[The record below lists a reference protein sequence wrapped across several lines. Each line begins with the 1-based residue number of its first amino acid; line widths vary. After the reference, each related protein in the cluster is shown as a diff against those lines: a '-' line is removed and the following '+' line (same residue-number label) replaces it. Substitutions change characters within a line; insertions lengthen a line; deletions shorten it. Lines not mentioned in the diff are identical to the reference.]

1 MSTLVLGG
9 SAVVPSLL
17 LFWYIY
23 ARDQRPEPHGLLL
36 RTFLLGAVICVPV
49 LPTAMALQA
58 LGEPFAQGV
67 WGSALVRAF
76 LGAAIP
82 EEVFKFL
89 VLYGYVWRKPAF
101 DEPLDGVVYGA
112 TASLGFATL
121 ENILYVG
128 EHGFGVAVMRAVT
141 AVPGH
146 AFTGVVMGAFV
157 GRAKLAQPE
166 QRFGLLAAG
175 LGWAT
180 LLHGAYDT
188 FLMTNTGY
196 AVLAVGVLLIEVQWG
211 RKLYRE
217 LRAEQLAHMA
227 SPVLVSQGVLVAQ
240 AEVMRGPGVQVA
252 SASAALVGPRQWEA
266 AWTPGR
272 PEEPRRTLGSWLK
285 LLLGGLGL
293 TACSLWWLALVVTLP
308 EGEFNGG
315 AEYLGAAIL
324 CGLSLAVTLGFFWLF
339 RSGLRGPTALP
350 ER

>member
-1 MSTLVLGG
+1 MSVLVLGG

-17 LFWYIY
+17 LFWYVY

-36 RTFLLGAVICVPV
+36 RTFLLGVAICAPVVPV
-49 LPTAMALQA
+49 ALALQS
-58 LGEPFAQGV
+58 LGEPLAVGV

-89 VLYGYVWRKPAF
+89 VLYLYVWRKPAF

-128 EHGFGVAVMRAVT
+128 EHGLGVAILRALT

-157 GRAKLAQPE
+157 GRAKLAEPE

-188 FLMTNTGY
+188 FLMTNTDF
-196 AVLAVGVLLIEVQWG
+196 AVLAFGVLLIEVQWG
-211 RKLYRE
+211 RKLYRA
-217 LRAEQLAHMA
+217 LQSEQLAHMA
-227 SPVLVSQGVLVAQ
+227 APVPILVMNGPGLHVATASAVLVGT
-240 AEVMRGPGVQVA
+240 ERWET
-252 SASAALVGPRQWEA
+252 PRAPE
-266 AWTPGR
+266 R
-272 PEEPRRTLGSWLK
+272 PVTPRRTVGAWVK
-285 LLLGGLGL
+285 LVTGGLGL
-293 TACSLWWLALVVTLP
+293 TAGSLWLLALAAALSESEL
-308 EGEFNGG
+308 EGATDYIAWGLLGG
-315 AEYLGAAIL
+315 V
-324 CGLSLAVTLGFFWLF
+324 SLAVTGLFLWLF
-339 RSGLRGPTALP
+339 RSGLRGPEALP